1 MFVNVGW
8 LRTCHIH
15 IKKGLSAILALLF
28 SALLLSFLLLS
39 FFLLSFLDGRSRL
52 EVDRDVASRFLLA
65 LTRMDSLDSEIA
77 LMVER

>member
-1 MFVNVGW
+1 MFVNV
-8 LRTCHIH
+8 LVENMSHSHR
-15 IKKGLSAILALLF
+15 GLSALLF

-39 FFLLSFLDGRSRL
+39 FLLLSFLDGRSRL

-65 LTRMDSLDSEIA
+65 LARVDSLDREIA